1 MSINPFESLHKK
13 VFVCT
18 LLQMLHL
25 KSDIFIFRFYRNN
38 LMHNFPTESL
48 IDYIYIKYVALQN
61 MIKVKT

>member
-13 VFVCT
+13 SLFVLYYKCSI
-18 LLQMLHL
+18 L
-25 KSDIFIFRFYRNN
+25 KVISLYLDYRNN